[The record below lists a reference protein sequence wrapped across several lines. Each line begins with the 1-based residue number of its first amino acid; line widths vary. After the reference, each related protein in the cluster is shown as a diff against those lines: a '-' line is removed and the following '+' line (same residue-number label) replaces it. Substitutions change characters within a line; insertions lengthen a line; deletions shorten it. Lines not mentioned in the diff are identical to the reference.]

1 MNNPY
6 GRMETWT
13 APARQFA
20 HRADILAER
29 LGYPRERILA
39 WTYAQAVLSASWEVL
54 AGTVR
59 YASWVARAEVVAT
72 LL

>member
-1 MNNPY
+1 

-20 HRADILAER
+20 RRADILAER
-29 LGYPRERILA
+29 LGYPRERLLA
-39 WTYAQAVLSASWEVL
+39 WSYTQAVLSASWEVI

-59 YASWVARAEVVAT
+59 YVSWVARAEVLAT

>member
-1 MNNPY
+1 
-6 GRMETWT
+6 METWI

-20 HRADILAER
+20 RRADILAER

-39 WTYAQAVLSASWEVL
+39 WTYTQAVLSASWEVL

-59 YASWVARAEVVAT
+59 YGSWAARAEVVAT

>member
-1 MNNPY
+1 
-6 GRMETWT
+6 METWI
-13 APARQFA
+13 APGRQFA
-20 HRADILAER
+20 RRADILAER
-29 LGYPRERILA
+29 LRYPRERILA
-39 WTYAQAVLSASWEVL
+39 WTYTQAVLSASWEVL